1 MFSASKNSI
10 KNEQL
15 PVLAEQVY
23 IHLTITLHWYYR
35 LERAISIKQQYFL
48 FRNYTTRFYL
58 KRKHVPT
65 TTTWAR
71 NNSLWAFAINCNRI
85 YYKAE
90 HRTWVEEKLSS
101 IRFQLLVTTLI
112 HYLQFCRLLLNL
124 IWACEELQLTC
135 SEYPHMCLRQHFCSS
150 FNPHCRPK
158 VDCSIHDPFSK
169 CRATG
174 GEASMCFQMWSELL
188 CCMNAF
194 YYLLLS
200 SFCNLE
206 KLLSGFI
213 PFL

>member
-150 FNPHCRPK
+150 FNQHCRPK
-158 VDCSIHDPFSK
+158 WTV
-169 CRATG
+169 
-174 GEASMCFQMWSELL
+174 ASMTPSPSAGLQVERLL
-188 CCMNAF
+188 CASRCEV
-194 YYLLLS
+194 S
-200 SFCNLE
+200 SSAAWML
-206 KLLSGFI
+206 FI
-213 PFL
+213 TSYFLHSAI